1 MEQQKNAVGMPCPP
15 CKSAPFLQKQGQ
27 PAGGQGPA
35 APQKNKIGF
44 TCLDSAFALVFLAVG
59 WLFWELQAF
68 HERFRFSLAGLGT
81 AVFCALYVAVVL
93 GYVYLAGK
101 KPPRE
106 SWFWLGIVLCLGFA
120 YALPYGG
127 TLLGLLHYAALLLAA
142 QYWTLC
148 AAGRLLKQGKTS
160 NWLAFDLLNA
170 AVAVPWGNFM
180 RLPAALLAGAGQLF
194 SRRKSVPGGAR
205 KGAGAK
211 RVCAVL
217 GGVLAGLL
225 CLCLVLPPLMQADAG
240 FAALLEGFTQRFS
253 SFVENLFRP
262 LNMGTFLLKWMFAL
276 PTALFLYGTVYGS
289 VRGRRTCIY
298 SRQEVCGYKLF

>member
-1 MEQQKNAVGMPCPP
+1 MAQPSFARCMRPFCWVIFGRKKAAEGKLVLAWHCAVPGVRLCP
-15 CKSAPFLQKQGQ
+15 ALRGH
-27 PAGGQGPA
+27 PAG
-35 APQKNKIGF
+35 
-44 TCLDSAFALVFLAVG
+44 AFALRGAFAVQHSIG
-59 WLFWELQAF
+59 
-68 HERFRFSLAGLGT
+68 
-81 AVFCALYVAVVL
+81 
-93 GYVYLAGK
+93 
-101 KPPRE
+101 
-106 SWFWLGIVLCLGFA
+106 
-120 YALPYGG
+120 
-127 TLLGLLHYAALLLAA
+127 
-142 QYWTLC
+142 TLC

-170 AVAVPWGNFM
+170 AVACALGQ
-180 RLPAALLAGAGQLF
+180 LYAPARCAFGGGGKLF

-289 VRGRRTCIY
+289 VRGARTWHLQQAGGVRALQRVGCACCRAPRWPRPYARCVRHMCCSLPCRPDICSAPSGVRFRRAFPMRNMQGRPSSSCAGW
-298 SRQEVCGYKLF
+298 RL

>member
-15 CKSAPFLQKQGQ
+15 CKSASFLQKQGQ

-240 FAALLEGFTQRFS
+240 FPPCWKVLHSGFPALW
-253 SFVENLFRP
+253 
-262 LNMGTFLLKWMFAL
+262 K
-276 PTALFLYGTVYGS
+276 
-289 VRGRRTCIY
+289 TC
-298 SRQEVCGYKLF
+298 SAR